1 MAKWQ
6 KSSYSQPYGTCVE
19 VRITTAQDTETS
31 G

>member
-6 KSSYSQPYGTCVE
+6 KSSYSQPYSTCVE
-19 VRITTAQDTETS
+19 VRMATAQDAETS